1 MTVSAVLS
9 RSRSGHVR
17 VSEATRARVLEAAR
31 AMHYRPNRAARTL
44 RSGPTNTIGI
54 YSTYGYLN
62 PYVPFTSLLL
72 GGLHQGCDA
81 LQKDLLL
88 HSSYR
93 DHTPEEIQV
102 ELADGR
108 VDGLVLYTSLHDPL
122 AAFLA
127 ASSLPVVAVVDALPG
142 LPSVVADDPG
152 GGRLL
157 AEHLASRGHQRIL
170 YRAGVPSLVSAVRR
184 QEAFLVAA
192 KALHMEVTV
201 QEPSFGGDR
210 HEVFSEADLAWLNL
224 PRDRRP
230 TAAVCWNDQTAYH
243 LLNHCRKRGLCLPD
257 DLAVVGY
264 DDLPP
269 PQALPWR
276 LTTIRAPWV
285 DVARTAIGLLVRLLE
300 GEELPPETTLPV
312 ALVTGDTS

>member
-9 RSRSGHVR
+9 RTATGHVR

-31 AMHYRPNRAARTL
+31 EMRYRPNRAARTL
-44 RSGPTNTIGI
+44 RSGPTNVIGI
-54 YSTYGYLN
+54 YSTHGYLN

-81 LQKDLLL
+81 QQKDLLL

-93 DHTPEEIQV
+93 DHTPEEIQA

-108 VDGLVLYTSLHDPL
+108 ADGLVLYTSSQDPL

-127 ASSLPVVAVVDALPG
+127 ESSLPVVAVVDALPG

-152 GGRLL
+152 GARLL
-157 AEHLASRGHQRIL
+157 AEHLAARGHTRIF
-170 YRAGVPSLVSAVRR
+170 YRGGLPTLTSAVRR
-184 QEAFLVAA
+184 QQAFLEAA
-192 KALHMEVTV
+192 AVLGLEVRV
-201 QEPSFGGDR
+201 QGPAFGGNR
-210 HEVFSEADLAWLNL
+210 HEQITEADLAWLAL

-243 LLNHCRKRGLCLPD
+243 LLGHCRTLGLRLPE

-269 PQALPWR
+269 PHAMPWR

-285 DVARTAIGLLVRLLE
+285 DVARTAVKLLVRRLE
-300 GEELPPETTLPV
+300 GQEIPAETVLPV
-312 ALVTGDTS
+312 TLITGDTT